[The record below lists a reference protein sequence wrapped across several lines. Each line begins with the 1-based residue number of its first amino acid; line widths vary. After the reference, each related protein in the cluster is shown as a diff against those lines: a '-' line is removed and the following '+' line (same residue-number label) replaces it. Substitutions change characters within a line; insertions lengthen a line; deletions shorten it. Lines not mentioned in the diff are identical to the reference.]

1 VGDSIEKAVLL
12 LIPPNLADKKDGVYD
27 QSCDQHTEE
36 NDAENKW
43 HHLPPVK
50 NDPADVEG
58 DRQGNKTSPESDE
71 ERDGFGAARD
81 AHSVLVYAREVL
93 APAKKGR
100 DDVLQIWR
108 SMKRRS
114 IKAGAV

>member
-1 VGDSIEKAVLL
+1 
-12 LIPPNLADKKDGVYD
+12 
-27 QSCDQHTEE
+27 
-36 NDAENKW
+36 
-43 HHLPPVK
+43 
-50 NDPADVEG
+50 
-58 DRQGNKTSPESDE
+58 
-71 ERDGFGAARD
+71 
-81 AHSVLVYAREVL
+81 VL